1 MRGFVCSGTL
11 DAIAQGKSWERE
23 VAEGGRFSFAANVSS
38 PSSKSARPCAPF
50 IRPPSKSTTQ
60 TTRHANSPATTKRP
74 WPRASPRPAREA
86 GATDPEQLGEQLA
99 LLLDGASARNRVLNV
114 ETFDTAAAIATVL
127 IGAAIP
133 TAASR

>member
-1 MRGFVCSGTL
+1 MPVHPAAVEIN
-11 DAIAQGKSWERE
+11 DPDPARE
-23 VAEGGRFSFAANVSS
+23 LARDYKEALAA
-38 PSSKSARPCAPF
+38 RL
-50 IRPPSKSTTQ
+50 TET
-60 TTRHANSPATTKRP
+60 
-74 WPRASPRPAREA
+74 AREA

-99 LLLDGASARNRVLNV
+99 LLLDGASARNRVLNA